1 MKELLVHLLGVLN
14 KIYINGLFVS
24 LFQFLQFHYE
34 ICLIITKIK
43 IIIIKIK
50 KLLIK
55 IWRRCYEG
63 RCAFFFMLWNPF
75 IDLHRKSGI
84 ILKEY
89 SRKYADSEYYLYNT
103 YNEIFGY
110 ILLGGAIIF
119 YLFSFFPNIHIKKC
133 KIKLSLMWIDLMVF
147 SACYVSY
154 TYYVVAEAYR
164 NKEKL
169 TITKRAVQNIRKQ
182 SSLISNR
189 SFFIGQKR

>member
-24 LFQFLQFHYE
+24 LFQFHYE
-34 ICLIITKIK
+34 ICLIITQIK

-63 RCAFFFMLWNPF
+63 RWLFFLMLLWRPL
-75 IDLHRKSGI
+75 IDLHGKNCI

-169 TITKRAVQNIRKQ
+169 TVTKRAVQNIRKQ